1 MTNRSES
8 YIGINMISNH
18 NISDSEIEEKTLH
31 LIGMCRGKGLKVTP
45 QRIAIYQELIK
56 ATDHPSADILHKRI
70 KNSLPNISL
79 DTVNRTLLTFADI
92 GAAFVVEGSGEPKRF
107 DAELDDHLHFKC
119 LKCRNI
125 IDFHRGY
132 YKNIPVPEEIAE
144 QCKVLRKT
152 IYFEGIC
159 EKCLT

>member
-1 MTNRSES
+1 M
-8 YIGINMISNH
+8 INNH

-31 LIGMCRGKGLKVTP
+31 LIEMCRGKGLKVTP
-45 QRIAIYQELIK
+45 QRVAIYKRLIK
-56 ATDHPSADILHKRI
+56 SGDHPSADILHKRI
-70 KNSLPNISL
+70 KADLPNISL

-119 LKCRNI
+119 LKCRKI
-125 IDFHRGY
+125 IDFHRESI
-132 YKNIPVPEEIAE
+132 KNIEVPEEIAE

-159 EKCLT
+159 GKCIS